1 MKTMTKR
8 LLWAAALV
16 LLAAVLVL
24 VNMPKKHAMI
34 PGTEVSEEMPD
45 FTARCLD
52 GSSFH
57 LQEQRGKVVVINIW
71 ATWCAPCVKELPSFD
86 RLQREYPEE
95 VAVLALHSRPVTADV
110 PDYLSAFTYI
120 ISFAVDEDGSLG
132 EVLNISAVL
141 PQTVIISPEGIV
153 TYNQSGSLGYEKLL
167 ELVNDAK
174 AVIK

>member
-8 LLWAAALV
+8 LLWAASLV

-95 VAVLALHSRPVTADV
+95 VAVL
-110 PDYLSAFTYI
+110 
-120 ISFAVDEDGSLG
+120 
-132 EVLNISAVL
+132 